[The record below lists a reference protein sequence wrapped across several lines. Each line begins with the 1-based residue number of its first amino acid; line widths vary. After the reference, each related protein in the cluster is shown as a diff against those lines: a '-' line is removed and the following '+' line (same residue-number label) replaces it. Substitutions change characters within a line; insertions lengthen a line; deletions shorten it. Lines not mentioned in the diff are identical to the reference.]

1 MVSFDNITIGK
12 KIKEIRKNRA
22 FTQDILAEKVG
33 IDAKHLSRIE
43 CGKNSLSLNL
53 LLKICSVLDTEPS
66 VFFDNSINKN
76 KAELVREITNILNQS
91 SEEKIRWVY
100 KIVASL

>member
-12 KIKEIRKNRA
+12 KIKEIRKNRG

-53 LLKICSVLDTEPS
+53 LLKICSVLGTEPG
-66 VFFDNSINKN
+66 VLFDNSINKN

-91 SEEKIRWVY
+91 SEEKIRCIY
-100 KIVASL
+100 KIVTNL

>member
-66 VFFDNSINKN
+66 AFFDNSINKN

>member
-12 KIKEIRKNRA
+12 KIKEIRKNRG

-53 LLKICSVLDTEPS
+53 LLKICSVLGTEPG
-66 VFFDNSINKN
+66 VLFDNSINKN

>member
-12 KIKEIRKNRA
+12 KIKEIRKNRGL
-22 FTQDILAEKVG
+22 TQDILAEKVG

-53 LLKICSVLDTEPS
+53 LLKICSVLGTEPS
-66 VFFDNSINKN
+66 VLFDNSINKN
-76 KAELVREITNILNQS
+76 KAELVQEIMDILEQS
-91 SEEKIRWVY
+91 AEGKVRSFY
-100 KIVASL
+100 KILINM